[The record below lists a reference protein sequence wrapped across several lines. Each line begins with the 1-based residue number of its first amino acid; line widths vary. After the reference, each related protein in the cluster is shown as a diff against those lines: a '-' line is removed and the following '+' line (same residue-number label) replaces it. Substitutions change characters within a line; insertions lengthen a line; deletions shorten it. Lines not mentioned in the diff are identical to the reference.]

1 MDDCLFKP
9 ISLQDLSARLA
20 PLAPD
25 TVPVP
30 TEEER
35 RETLDDIDLTSLEQ
49 LSRGDAASIKS
60 LLQDLAT
67 SNQQDMSRLM
77 QLFTQHDLPGLGDLA
92 HRVKGGAR
100 IIKARRLIHTCEE
113 LETACKG
120 LNSALLTEAVDNL
133 QQAME
138 QLDQRLEEYLA

>member
-1 MDDCLFKP
+1 
-9 ISLQDLSARLA
+9 
-20 PLAPD
+20 
-25 TVPVP
+25 
-30 TEEER
+30 
-35 RETLDDIDLTSLEQ
+35 IDLTSLEQ